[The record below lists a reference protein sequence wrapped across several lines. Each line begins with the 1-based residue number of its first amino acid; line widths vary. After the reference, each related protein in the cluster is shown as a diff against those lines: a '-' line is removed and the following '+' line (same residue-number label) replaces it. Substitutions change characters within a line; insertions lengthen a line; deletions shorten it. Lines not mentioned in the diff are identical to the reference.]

1 MYEIKD
7 LNLLNSIS
15 GSGTEYVSR
24 AEIMVE
30 CGIATLSI
38 SLLFGAIG
46 LACLMPIDPMLGIF
60 GAVAGALAGAYIGS
74 TFGQFCGVEPGYY
87 NIVYV

>member
-1 MYEIKD
+1 MYEIKNID
-7 LNLLNSIS
+7 LLNSIS
-15 GSGTEYVSR
+15 GGGIEYVSK

-38 SLLFGAIG
+38 SILFGAIG
-46 LACLMPIDPMLGIF
+46 FACLMPIDPLVGLIGALG
-60 GAVAGALAGAYIGS
+60 GGLAGAYIGS